1 MTATQASLDALA
13 AHTRKRSDA
22 ATARIKN
29 ALNQMRRQNAGITIS
44 SVSRRSGVSRT
55 AIHRRKELLALI
67 RAHQPVAAVDNDE
80 TPPPADT
87 ETSIVAALR
96 SRLITKDTR
105 SPNSKPNCANAN
117 RPSRS
122 CTVNSR
128 NSAPPAAKCNSGIS
142 HRCSPVSVCLGAGYD
157 RVLVVFVKSAR

>member
-67 RAHQPVAAVDNDE
+67 RAHHPVAAVDNDE

-96 SRLITKDTR
+96 SRLITKD
-105 SPNSKPNCANAN
+105 NQI
-117 RPSRS
+117 
-122 CTVNSR
+122 
-128 NSAPPAAKCNSGIS
+128 AALKAQLRQREQTIAVLHGELEKL
-142 HRCSPVSVCLGAGYD
+142 RAAGG
-157 RVLVVFVKSAR
+157 